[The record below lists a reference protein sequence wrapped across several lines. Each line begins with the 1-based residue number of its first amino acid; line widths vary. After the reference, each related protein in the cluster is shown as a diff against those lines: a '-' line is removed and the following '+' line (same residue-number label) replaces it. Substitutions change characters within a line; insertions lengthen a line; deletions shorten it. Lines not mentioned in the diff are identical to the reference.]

1 MGAMARRPG
10 VYRQMP
16 SVQGPGRAVT
26 WSGNLLLVAMVLV
39 LGWQLG
45 PLTWQLVWQQA
56 PVAPVYQGQSAG
68 ARAGA
73 IPPVQLDQL
82 DLFGTAKD
90 DGPVAQVVSNTA
102 PKTNLQLV
110 LEGVVVAA
118 QRQDSGAIVADNQGD
133 GKYYKIGD
141 TLPGQAKLVAVENHR
156 ILLRRNGRIEAL
168 PFVDRSD
175 EQQGQASQGGIT
187 ASASPGQVFQQ
198 VSSELANNP
207 QAALQ
212 SAGLRPARQGQA
224 SGYVYDGSN
233 PMLSSL
239 NLKKG
244 DVILSINGHDLGEI
258 QQDRQLMEQWYRSG
272 QLQIE
277 VERGGAQFTINVPIP
292 H

>member
-1 MGAMARRPG
+1 MSAMARG
-10 VYRQMP
+10 SGFSRQTP
-16 SVQGPGRAVT
+16 SMQGPDRVVT
-26 WSGNLLLVAMVLV
+26 WTGNLVLVAMVLV

-45 PLTWQLVWQQA
+45 PLTWQLAWQQA
-56 PVAPVYQGQSAG
+56 PVPSIYQGQSPG
-68 ARAGA
+68 SRAEA
-73 IPPVQLDQL
+73 APPVQLDQL
-82 DLFGTAKD
+82 DLFGAARD
-90 DGPVAQVVSNTA
+90 EGPVAQVISNTA

-110 LEGVVVAA
+110 LEGVVVGA
-118 QRQDSGAIVADNQGD
+118 QRKDSGAIVADNQGD
-133 GKYYKIGD
+133 GKYYKVGD
-141 TLPGQAKLVAVENHR
+141 TLPGQAKLVAVESHR

-168 PFVDRSD
+168 PFVDRSS
-175 EQQGQASQGGIT
+175 EQSQPSQGGIT
-187 ASASPGQVFQQ
+187 ASATPGQVFQEA
-198 VSSELANNP
+198 SSELAKNP

-212 SAGLRPARQGQA
+212 SAGLRPARPGQA